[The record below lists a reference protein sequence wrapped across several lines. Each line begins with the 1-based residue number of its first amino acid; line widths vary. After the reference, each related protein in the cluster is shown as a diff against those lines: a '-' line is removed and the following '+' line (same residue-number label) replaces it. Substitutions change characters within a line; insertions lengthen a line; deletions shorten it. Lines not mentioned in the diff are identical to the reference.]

1 MDISYETDALLRGA
15 LLGLVCGA
23 ASVPVASYL
32 IERLTG
38 LPAEGWMSVIGG
50 GALVTAALIVPPVAA
65 LTSAKRWPGRV
76 RDAARMQASLQGRLV
91 GAVLGLFFG
100 ISLLAG

>member
-1 MDISYETDALLRGA
+1 MDISYETDALFRGA

-23 ASVPVASYL
+23 ASVPVAGYV
-32 IERLTG
+32 IAHLTG
-38 LPAEGWMSVIGG
+38 LPAQGWQPVAG
-50 GALVTAALIVPPVAA
+50 GAALVAAALIAPPVAA
-65 LTSAKRWPGRV
+65 LMSAKRWPGRV
-76 RDAARMQASLQGRLV
+76 PDAARMQATLHGRLV